1 MKLEQPSLE
10 VASTR
15 LTNVFKTCSAA
26 NQADAA
32 NKGVAS
38 WKLMHPVIFLNTTY
52 RVACKRRIC
61 RPINDTG
68 VVQFAD
74 EEEELQQIR
83 GLGTDIAVVRL
94 SPLTS
99 SKQQLIS
106 C

>member
-1 MKLEQPSLE
+1 
-10 VASTR
+10 
-15 LTNVFKTCSAA
+15 
-26 NQADAA
+26 
-32 NKGVAS
+32 
-38 WKLMHPVIFLNTTY
+38 
-52 RVACKRRIC
+52 
-61 RPINDTG
+61 
-68 VVQFAD
+68 VQFAD